1 MFLHLK
7 VNQEH
12 EEIYMPSKMIAEWF
26 FFMIDFTVERFVKLL
41 W

>member
-7 VNQEH
+7 VNQEP
-12 EEIYMPSKMIAEWF
+12 EEIYMPFKMIAEWF
-26 FFMIDFTVERFVKLL
+26 FMIVFTIEIFVKLL

>member
-1 MFLHLK
+1 MFLHVK
-7 VNQEH
+7 VNQEP

-26 FFMIDFTVERFVKLL
+26 FITVFTIERFVKLL

>member
-12 EEIYMPSKMIAEWF
+12 EEIYGPSKMIAEWF
-26 FFMIDFTVERFVKLL
+26 FMTAFTIERFVKLL